1 MKNNSGSMRAKEDFK
16 HLKVMPKVL
25 FNGLK
30 QY

>member
-25 FNGLK
+25 F
-30 QY
+30 